1 MDVLK
6 AEFVKLDFK
15 YIEITDLHAFI
26 ETKLKQMLERN
37 ITRIDFAQRYQRII
51 DQYNS
56 GGSATEIDFEDLLNF
71 AKDLNEEEERHIRE
85 GLTEE
90 ELELFDLMKK
100 EKFTKAEEVAL
111 KNAAQMLL
119 KRLKEEKPVVL
130 IQDWYK
136 DQQSQTRVKSTI
148 EEVLDKNLPA
158 NYDRLTFKQVCDRIY
173 NLIFER
179 ASQGLAWG
187 T

>member
-1 MDVLK
+1 
-6 AEFVKLDFK
+6 
-15 YIEITDLHAFI
+15 
-26 ETKLKQMLERN
+26 MLECN

-71 AKDLNEEEERHIRE
+71 AKDLNEEQERHIRE

-111 KNAAQMLL
+111 RMPL
-119 KRLKEEKPVVL
+119 KC
-130 IQDWYK
+130 
-136 DQQSQTRVKSTI
+136 
-148 EEVLDKNLPA
+148 
-158 NYDRLTFKQVCDRIY
+158 F
-173 NLIFER
+173 
-179 ASQGLAWG
+179 
-187 T
+187 